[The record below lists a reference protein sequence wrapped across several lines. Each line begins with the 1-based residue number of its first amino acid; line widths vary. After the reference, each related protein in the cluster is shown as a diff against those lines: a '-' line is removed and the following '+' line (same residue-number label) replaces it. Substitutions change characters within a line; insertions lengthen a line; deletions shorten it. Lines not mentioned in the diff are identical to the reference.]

1 MFQSVEEGYP
11 VHGAPAARKGNAD
24 DFPAGLR
31 VVDTAGPAFI
41 PPPSPVHGA
50 DVTEREFHGG
60 GNNSCIPLF
69 LFLKSQGTFSSNDV
83 NVSQIDKCNNGEQG
97 GDKRERWR

>member
-1 MFQSVEEGYP
+1 MPFFGRLKAVSTKKGRLFQSVEKGYP
-11 VHGAPAARKGNAD
+11 VHGAPAARKGKAD

-50 DVTEREFHGG
+50 DVTERELRGREQ
-60 GNNSCIPLF
+60 SCIPLF
-69 LFLKSQGTFSSNDV
+69 YS
-83 NVSQIDKCNNGEQG
+83 
-97 GDKRERWR
+97 